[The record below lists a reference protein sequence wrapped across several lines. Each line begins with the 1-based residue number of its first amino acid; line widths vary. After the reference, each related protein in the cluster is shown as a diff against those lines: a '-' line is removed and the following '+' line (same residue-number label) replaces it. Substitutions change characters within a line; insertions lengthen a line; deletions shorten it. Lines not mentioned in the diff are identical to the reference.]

1 MYQTPLRAA
10 ALQCLSALGRGP
22 NLAVVHLDPAAGW
35 TQAHSRLHYL
45 LLCQSTSFVGDLQ
58 DGQDRAT
65 SALTRSK
72 GLLLIVSP
80 VMPAGVIA
88 NYIAMAHACN
98 SSTHVKHY

>member
-1 MYQTPLRAA
+1 M
-10 ALQCLSALGRGP
+10 
-22 NLAVVHLDPAAGW
+22 
-35 TQAHSRLHYL
+35 
-45 LLCQSTSFVGDLQ
+45 GDLKVA
-58 DGQDRAT
+58 RTAT

-98 SSTHVKHY
+98 SSTRVKEYWRVPSLWMVNDAGKQAKAWEAQVAPLPPYQAEIDFQNPSPQASSCYI